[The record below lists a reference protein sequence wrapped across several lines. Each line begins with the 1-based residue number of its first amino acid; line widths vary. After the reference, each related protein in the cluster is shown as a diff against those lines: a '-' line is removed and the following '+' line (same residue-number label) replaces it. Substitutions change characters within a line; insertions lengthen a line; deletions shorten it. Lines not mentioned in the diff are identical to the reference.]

1 MKTNSD
7 RGDRPT
13 RSRTRERARGRTS
26 VLCAYCHD
34 DLSLEERRFCASCLA
49 PHHAECWIEHGLC
62 SAPGCGQVRVL
73 RPELPE
79 AEAPLAPER
88 RSREK
93 KPGKQKPGR
102 QQKRGRQQQGRKRQ
116 RRAPDALAQRID
128 EQAHLAL
135 VLGVVSLCACG
146 LAAPFA
152 LKASSEASRLARR
165 ARVPVPGG
173 ATVGYVGG
181 GIGLAGLALA
191 LLAVLAQV
199 ALL

>member
-1 MKTNSD
+1 MKTKSA

-13 RSRTRERARGRTS
+13 RRRTRERARVRAS
-26 VLCAYCHD
+26 VLCVYCHD

-79 AEAPLAPER
+79 REAPRTPEGR
-88 RSREK
+88 AREK
-93 KPGKQKPGR
+93 KEGKQKQGGR
-102 QQKRGRQQQGRKRQ
+102 RR
-116 RRAPDALAQRID
+116 RRAPEALTQQIAD
-128 EQAHLAL
+128 QANLAL

-152 LKASSEASRLARR
+152 LKAASETTRLARR

-173 ATVGYVGG
+173 ATVGYVCG
-181 GIGLAGLALA
+181 GIGLAGFALA
-191 LLAVLAQV
+191 LLALV
-199 ALL
+199 ARLTLS